1 MVWQVGTRGVRRTRI
16 SGSGVQLQVGANFAG
31 YVIERCLGTGG
42 MGSVYLARHPRL
54 ERSVALK
61 LMTDGFN
68 ADPKVRAAFD
78 REVSVAARLDH
89 PNIVAVYD
97 RSGPEDDALW
107 LTMRYI
113 AGGDAGELLEASPRG
128 LAPEHAVRIVGD
140 AAEALD
146 FAHDQGVVHRDV
158 KPANLMVEYGPR
170 DEIRAL
176 LTDFGIARTRDDT
189 VTMSSISA
197 SFAYAAPERFSNLA
211 DHRSDIYSLGCT
223 LYHLLTGTYPFPRDD
238 QAAVIAAHLTAR
250 PPSPRA
256 LRPDLPAEFDAV
268 IATALAKKPH
278 RRYPSC
284 GALAEAAHDALS
296 SVAIPQLVSV
306 PDVARDVDSAAVSR
320 KRTRPLPTPDGDR
333 GDEGPKSSLRP
344 KSTGAEDVPREA
356 GADIPREARARVESV
371 EPPVGLRRESA
382 PTDRGES
389 PGVPSL
395 PESGPSER
403 VEFESASGDRP
414 SPESVSPHES
424 GPDPVAPTPNALT
437 ANDRGVE
444 PVGAR
449 RLHTTLPDP
458 DLPNAELSTADLP
471 DPHQLD
477 PTLPDYDQSES
488 DRSEPGDSNP
498 PALEADPSNRDAV
511 APPSPIRSTDPPTPG
526 RRRVLVATVV
536 GTIVCAVGIAVATA
550 LMRAPDDI
558 PATPS
563 PVPAVPAGL
572 PGRSTTPTAEPV
584 VVQPGPTRTTKP
596 PTASPPAESSALDVV
611 ELPAPPPDGSNP
623 IQPPAP
629 VPLSPPTEDAAAE
642 VGRPGSNTATPP
654 PTSDQRPVT
663 GTTVPPTTAEPTT
676 TPTIPPSTTPPTTG
690 VPPSTTA
697 TEVPIST
704 TVPG

>member
-1 MVWQVGTRGVRRTRI
+1 M
-16 SGSGVQLQVGANFAG
+16 QLQIGANFAG

-61 LMTDGFN
+61 LMTDGYN

-250 PPSPRA
+250 PPSPRE
-256 LRPDLPAEFDAV
+256 LRPELPVEFDAV

-284 GALAEAAHDALS
+284 GALAEAARDALS

-306 PDVARDVDSAAVSR
+306 PDVAREVDSAAVSR
-320 KRTRPLPTPDGDR
+320 KRTRPLPTPADYDGDR
-333 GDEGPKSSLRP
+333 GDERPESLLRP
-344 KSTGAEDVPREA
+344 KSLGAE
-356 GADIPREARARVESV
+356 DIPREAHARVEKFA
-371 EPPVGLRRESA
+371 PPVALRRESA

-389 PGVPSL
+389 PAVPSL
-395 PESGPSER
+395 PASASGER
-403 VEFESASGDRP
+403 VAPEAESASGDRP
-414 SPESVSPHES
+414 LPEAASPHES
-424 GPDPVAPTPNALT
+424 GPNPVAPPTNALT

-449 RLHTTLPDP
+449 RLDTTLPDP
-458 DLPNAELSTADLP
+458 DLPNAELSNADLP
-471 DPHQLD
+471 DPHLPGPHQLSPHQPNPDQLD
-477 PTLPDYDQSES
+477 PHQPDSDQ
-488 DRSEPGDSNP
+488 SEPGDSNP
-498 PALEADPSNRDAV
+498 PVLAADSLNRDAV
-511 APPSPIRSTDPPTPG
+511 RPPPPTRSTDSPTPA
-526 RRRVLVATVV
+526 RRRVLIATVV
-536 GTIVCAVGIAVATA
+536 GAIVCAGGIAVATA
-550 LMRAPDDI
+550 LMGASDDI

-572 PGRSTTPTAEPV
+572 PGRSATPTAEPV
-584 VVQPGPTRTTKP
+584 VVQPGPTRTTRP
-596 PTASPPAESSALDVV
+596 PTASAPAESSALDVV
-611 ELPAPPPDGSNP
+611 ELPAPPPDGATP

-642 VGRPGSNTATPP
+642 VGQPGSNTATPP

-663 GTTVPPTTAEPTT
+663 STTVPPTPTEPTT

-690 VPPSTTA
+690 APTSTTA
-697 TEVPIST
+697 TEAPIST

>member
-1 MVWQVGTRGVRRTRI
+1 M
-16 SGSGVQLQVGANFAG
+16 QLQVGANFAG